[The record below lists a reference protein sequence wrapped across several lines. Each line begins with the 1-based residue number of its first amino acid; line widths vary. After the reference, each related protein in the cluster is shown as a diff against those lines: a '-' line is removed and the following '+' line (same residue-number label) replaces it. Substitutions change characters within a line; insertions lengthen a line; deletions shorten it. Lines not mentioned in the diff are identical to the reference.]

1 MLDFRVIL
9 LAKFCLIFDDL
20 CCLNATDA
28 GSRREMILMKLT
40 VLRNQ
45 ISVPGPELIHCF
57 R

>member
-9 LAKFCLIFDDL
+9 LVKFCLIFDDL

-28 GSRREMILMKLT
+28 GSQREMILMKLT